1 MRIDHRLKING
12 ETAER
17 INHMVRL
24 EVTTPGRGI
33 ITAKLN
39 SVPAV
44 GQGVELES
52 VLNDSGWRPLLW
64 GFIERVS
71 QINNDVWQLAVRE
84 LSALANRRT
93 PLNLRHC
100 LPADVLA
107 EIGTQTGLTFV
118 LPDQPWTKQQMPR
131 FQHIGG
137 GYGALDNI
145 LRVWQVTSGIWS
157 QQPDGR
163 VYIGERAQSLQGS
176 KTIKLDPAIFSGLTA
191 TGGTIPL
198 LPILRPGASI
208 QVGEGSTQ
216 VLHSIDITDD
226 KMRLQWQPTLSSSYI
241 RAIA

>member
-1 MRIDHRLKING
+1 MRIDHRIKING

-17 INHMVRL
+17 INHQIRL

-33 ITAKLN
+33 ITVKTDT
-39 SVPAV
+39 VPVV

-52 VLNDSGWRPLLW
+52 VLNDSGWRPILW
-64 GFIERVS
+64 GYIERVS
-71 QINNDVWQLAVRE
+71 QINTGAWQLAVRE
-84 LSALANRRT
+84 LSALANRRV
-93 PLNLRHC
+93 PINLRHC
-100 LPADVLA
+100 LPSDVLA
-107 EIGTQTGLTFV
+107 EISSQTGLTFV
-118 LPDQPWTKQQMPR
+118 LPDQSWTKQQMPR

-163 VYIGERAQSLQGS
+163 VFIGERSLSLQGS
-176 KTIKLDPAIFSGLTA
+176 KVITLDPAIFSGLTA
-191 TGGTIPL
+191 TGGTIPM

-208 QVGEGSTQ
+208 QIGEGSTQ
-216 VLHSIDITDD
+216 VLHSIDIADD
-226 KMRLQWQPTLSSSYI
+226 KMRLQWRPTLNSSYI